1 MWTITHWEGYYHI
14 NDIVLVDKDTIKKI
28 RNIKLTDNSMS
39 MSDLVTEKQLF
50 RIKSITQGATPEDP
64 PTYGLSLA
72 GWELF
77 LLGTPVIY
85 VTENHLVKKAEL
97 DTKS

>member
-14 NDIVLVDKDTIKKI
+14 NDIVLVDKDTVEKV
-28 RNIKLTDNSMS
+28 RNIKLAGNSMN
-39 MSDLVTEKQLF
+39 DFVTDGQLF
-50 RIKSITQGATPEDP
+50 KINSITQGATPEDP

-72 GWELF
+72 GWESL
-77 LLGTPVIY
+77 LLGDTPVIY
-85 VTENHLVKKAEL
+85 VTENHLVKKVEL